1 MTHYFKS
8 QGVRIAYD
16 DVGKGAP
23 IVLLHGFSASRRLN
37 WKLPGWYDTLNA
49 AGYRVI
55 AFDARGHGQS
65 DKPSDVE
72 SYRPE
77 GIAGDAIRLMDHLGI
92 RKASLLGYSMGGRN
106 AAWLLANYPNRF
118 DAVVIGG
125 TGLNLLPAG
134 EARRWAARGYALTA
148 DNEKTE
154 SLAIPAMVPLYHRA
168 TRRGGR
174 MGALAACLLGAF
186 PNMSAGDFARV
197 AHARAGR
204 LRQQGH
210 ARRQSGAP
218 CGVDPRRPGR
228 ARARPHTPG
237 RRGGSVLQGRGDRL
251 PRPPRLRPGQGRQP
265 PSCFS

>member
-8 QGVRIAYD
+8 QGIRIAYD

-125 TGLNLLPAG
+125 TGLNLLRRRGSATMGRARLRADGRQREDRVAG
-134 EARRWAARGYALTA
+134 DTGDGSALPPRDAARRAHGRSRGLPARRVSEHERQGL
-148 DNEKTE
+148 
-154 SLAIPAMVPLYHRA
+154 R
-168 TRRGGR
+168 TRRH
-174 MGALAACLLGAF
+174 
-186 PNMSAGDFARV
+186 S
-197 AHARAGR
+197 RAGR

-210 ARRQSGAP
+210 AGRQSGAP
-218 CGVDPRRPGR
+218 CGVDSGRPGS
-228 ARARPHTPG
+228 ARSRPDAPERG
-237 RRGGSVLQGRGDRL
+237 GGSVLQGRGDRL

-265 PSCFS
+265 PSCVS